1 MHKLKNKNNLQQ
13 QIVMIK
19 YKYNKFMKVRKIMKK
34 LKQYKNFIMIT
45 ISVIFIAI
53 AAIVCFLP
61 QNNIKNSQTTETI
74 VLANMDEDAQV
85 LDISSETLDSEL
97 KENEQIKE
105 EEKENKENKNSN
117 NSSNTGYYIKVNY
130 TANVVTIYGKDD
142 SGNCTKPIKAM
153 ICSTGSATPKSGV
166 YTIKTKWTWGLL
178 FGNVYGHYVTKI
190 VGNILFHSVP
200 YLSND
205 PSTLEYWEYDKLGT
219 SASMGC
225 VRLTV
230 ADAQWIF
237 NTMPSGTPV
246 EFYSDSNPGPLGKP
260 SAQKISGNTEC
271 RGWDPTDPDANNP
284 WHNVKEKVEE
294 PKVVETPATPTQAT
308 PNNNPNNNNNP
319 SSSGNQ
325 ETGSEEDTQKDKEPG
340 TELDENTGNSN
351 TTGKENNSGS
361 QANTTTNNT
370 STDTPSIPDDT
381 EKPSDSTPQES
392 QEKLEETSIPV
403 TPIEDNKD

>member
-97 KENEQIKE
+97 KEDEQIKE
-105 EEKENKENKNSN
+105 ESKENKENKNSN

-142 SGNCTKPIKAM
+142 SGNCTRPIKAM

-237 NTMPSGTPV
+237 NNMPSGTPV

-260 SAQKISGNTEC
+260 SAQKISGNIEC

-308 PNNNPNNNNNP
+308 PNNNSNNN
-319 SSSGNQ
+319 
-325 ETGSEEDTQKDKEPG
+325 TGS
-340 TELDENTGNSN
+340 
-351 TTGKENNSGS
+351 
-361 QANTTTNNT
+361 NNT
-370 STDTPSIPDDT
+370 SKINSNSGTEQHEETPTDSTEQTDTNPNNTGDINNTESQTDNTPSDVPSTPDNT
-381 EKPSDSTPQES
+381 EKPDDPES
-392 QEKLEETSIPV
+392 QEKPKENTISV

>member
-1 MHKLKNKNNLQQ
+1 
-13 QIVMIK
+13 
-19 YKYNKFMKVRKIMKK
+19 MKK

-61 QNNIKNSQTTETI
+61 QNSTKNNQTAETI
-74 VLANMDEDAQV
+74 NLANMDEDTQI
-85 LDISSETLDSEL
+85 LDISSEALDSEL
-97 KENEQIKE
+97 KEDEQIKE

-117 NSSNTGYYIKVNY
+117 NTSNTGYYIKVNY

-142 SGNCTKPIKAM
+142 SGNCTRPIKAM

-294 PKVVETPATPTQAT
+294 PKVEETSATPTQAT
-308 PNNNPNNNNNP
+308 PAQTKPNNNPNNNNNP

-392 QEKLEETSIPV
+392 QEKLEETPIPV